1 MFALIVSLEEL
12 RSLRL
17 DVGMSQAE
25 LADEVGVS
33 QAYIARMETGTLD
46 PKFSIV
52 QEIVAHLSGSK
63 KTCAQIMTEEVE
75 TTDARGS
82 ILDAAAKMSRGG
94 FSHLPVIRGTRL
106 VGSISQRD
114 IISNL
119 NLNLREMTVEA
130 IMDPE
135 GIPMV
140 NENTPAVS
148 IIPLLQIYHGV
159 IVQKQ
164 GRLSGI
170 ITTSDLLRNFK
181 DGVFVL

>member
-1 MFALIVSLEEL
+1 MIVSIEEL
-12 RSLRL
+12 RRLRINI
-17 DVGMSQAE
+17 GMSQSD

-33 QAYIARMETGTLD
+33 QAYIARIEKGSLD
-46 PKFSIV
+46 PKYSIV
-52 QEIVAHLSGSK
+52 QAIITHLSGSN
-63 KTCAQIMTEEVE
+63 KTCGEIMTEDVE
-75 TTDARGS
+75 TIDARSS
-82 ILDAAAKMSRGG
+82 ILDAAEKLSQGG
-94 FSHLPVIRGTRL
+94 FSHLPVLRGTRL

-114 IISNL
+114 IVKNL
-119 NLNLREMTVEA
+119 NLNLREMNVEA

-140 NENTPAVS
+140 NENTPVIS
-148 IIPLLQIYHGV
+148 IIPLLQIHHGV

-181 DGVFVL
+181 DGILVL